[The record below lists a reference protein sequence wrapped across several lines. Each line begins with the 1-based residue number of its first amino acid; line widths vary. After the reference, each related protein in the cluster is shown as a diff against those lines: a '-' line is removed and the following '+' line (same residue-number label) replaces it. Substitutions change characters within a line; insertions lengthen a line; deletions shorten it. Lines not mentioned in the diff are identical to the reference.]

1 MTKRM
6 SGLYGMDIYTDSGKF
21 VGKIQDLIL
30 DLERGEVA
38 RITMEPI
45 SYRGK
50 EDLKRVMM
58 EASVL
63 YKNVRSVEDV
73 VVVSKGNVG
82 SVKPDEIPVDRGSP
96 KFGFMREK

>member
-1 MTKRM
+1 MSMRM
-6 SGLYGMDIYTDSGKF
+6 SKLYSMDIYTDTGKF
-21 VGKIQDLIL
+21 VGKVQDLIL
-30 DLERGEVA
+30 DLEKGEVA
-38 RITMEPI
+38 RITMEPV

-50 EDLKRVMM
+50 DDMKRIMT

-73 VVVSKGNVG
+73 VVVSKGNPG
-82 SVKPDEIPVDRGSP
+82 AVKPEDMPVDRSSP

>member
-1 MTKRM
+1 MTKKM
-6 SGLYGMDIYTDSGKF
+6 SALYGMDIYTDTGKF
-21 VGKIQDLIL
+21 VGKVQDLIL
-30 DLERGEVA
+30 DLERGEVS

-45 SYRGK
+45 NYRTK
-50 EDLKRVMM
+50 EDLKRVMT

-73 VVVSKGNVG
+73 VVVAKGNPG
-82 SVKPDEIPVDRGSP
+82 TIKPEEIPVERGSP